1 MNLILDFAFSALT
14 CLQCDWLNADGE
26 CVKGE
31 STCEAKDDQ
40 ECGILVVSKGASSL
54 GDIGVTLF
62 AAQEGTIP
70 LYTPGDKAE
79 TRVVCFLC
87 KFRRLLSIWYW
98 LPTILCQKKTFF

>member
-1 MNLILDFAFSALT
+1 M
-14 CLQCDWLNADGE
+14 
-26 CVKGE
+26 KGE

-54 GDIGVTLF
+54 GDIGVTLS
-62 AAQEGTIP
+62 AAQEGTTP

-79 TRVVCFLC
+79 TRAVCFVG

-98 LPTILCQKKTFF
+98 LPTILCQMKYLFCRSLSMVFSNFLGKHIGMKGFEM